1 MQEHSRELQER
12 VAQADRQRQ
21 LAESRVTEVQA
32 ALRARDAEL
41 AQAREQTSEARAALK
56 RGQVTAA
63 TTTRA
68 DAQLGNATEAQR
80 AELAASHT
88 RCEELEE
95 SLHAA
100 DARARDAALE
110 WVSKCSDLEATLSD
124 EQARRKSAE
133 STLHQIQGRVGQL
146 SSESTMAR
154 NEVEEISRRHRAE
167 LQALRESLHS
177 EVLTEQTQREKAEKR
192 ETQSRLQLER
202 LSKELA
208 QTKAALSRTVESHA
222 RAQGDTKSSSEDALL
237 QESMRVKSA
246 ELSATRA
253 RQALADKEDEL
264 VQMSAQ
270 LQHVMAELSQ
280 VHDKTT
286 SSRSSSH
293 RTVTELE
300 AQVREAE
307 KQSAARE
314 QEWVDKTGKIVA
326 QTATLKQERDAM
338 QAELADAHRLRE
350 LETTAAAALRAE
362 VNSHESELAKARTS
376 ASEALEAGVR
386 AREALRKELGGEISS
401 LKLELQDARLRK
413 QAAERDAQTA

>member
-1 MQEHSRELQER
+1 M
-12 VAQADRQRQ
+12 
-21 LAESRVTEVQA
+21 
-32 ALRARDAEL
+32 
-41 AQAREQTSEARAALK
+41 
-56 RGQVTAA
+56 
-63 TTTRA
+63 
-68 DAQLGNATEAQR
+68 
-80 AELAASHT
+80 
-88 RCEELEE
+88 
-95 SLHAA
+95 
-100 DARARDAALE
+100 
-110 WVSKCSDLEATLSD
+110 
-124 EQARRKSAE
+124 
-133 STLHQIQGRVGQL
+133 
-146 SSESTMAR
+146 
-154 NEVEEISRRHRAE
+154 
-167 LQALRESLHS
+167 
-177 EVLTEQTQREKAEKR
+177 LTEQTQREKAEKR

-202 LSKELA
+202 SSKELA

-280 VHDKTT
+280 AHDETT
-286 SSRSSSH
+286 SSHSSSH

-326 QTATLKQERDAM
+326 QTATLRQERDAM

-362 VNSHESELAKARTS
+362 VNSHESDLAKARTS

-413 QAAERDAQTA
+413 QAAERDAQAA

>member
-1 MQEHSRELQER
+1 MH
-12 VAQADRQRQ
+12 
-21 LAESRVTEVQA
+21 
-32 ALRARDAEL
+32 
-41 AQAREQTSEARAALK
+41 
-56 RGQVTAA
+56 
-63 TTTRA
+63 
-68 DAQLGNATEAQR
+68 
-80 AELAASHT
+80 
-88 RCEELEE
+88 
-95 SLHAA
+95 
-100 DARARDAALE
+100 
-110 WVSKCSDLEATLSD
+110 D
-124 EQARRKSAE
+124 E
-133 STLHQIQGRVGQL
+133 
-146 SSESTMAR
+146 
-154 NEVEEISRRHRAE
+154 
-167 LQALRESLHS
+167 
-177 EVLTEQTQREKAEKR
+177 
-192 ETQSRLQLER
+192 
-202 LSKELA
+202 
-208 QTKAALSRTVESHA
+208 
-222 RAQGDTKSSSEDALL
+222 
-237 QESMRVKSA
+237 
-246 ELSATRA
+246 
-253 RQALADKEDEL
+253 
-264 VQMSAQ
+264 
-270 LQHVMAELSQ
+270 
-280 VHDKTT
+280 TT